1 MFNWLKKSKKSKWI
15 DVGVIEESGVYTLMQ
30 MRYTLDTNKKEFRKA
45 NIGFINQWGIT
56 ETKKICENVLKY
68 NSEDDTDKNLWDE
81 IDKEINREVEEYNKN
96 LNLKEK

>member
-15 DVGVIEESGVYTLMQ
+15 DVSVYDDCKGYYKLVQ
-30 MRYTLDTNKKEFRKA
+30 MRYTLDTNKKEFRNVSMA
-45 NIGFINQWGIT
+45 FMNDQGSRLTLF
-56 ETKKICENVLKY
+56 ENVLKH

-96 LNLKEK
+96 LNIRKN